1 MTRRL
6 IALAAAGI
14 ACSLTGC
21 FMFRPNPAHPH
32 VDGKVVETPPISQ
45 ASGETAERVD
55 HVGTDLVAATAL
67 GIPDVDFYTVGS
79 AEPELFHR
87 DTKLLYIS
95 EGLANRCKTDDELAA
110 VLAIEVGRMT
120 AEFRRGLRKQVKE
133 PIPAVASAPK
143 FDGSTDL
150 DPARDVYLAQYDQAR
165 QAPAA
170 KKDWAT
176 TDPHEI
182 AVELLRNAGREPKL
196 LDQVAPLVKAAG
208 NNSARRP
215 GVAGPAP
222 TWSR

>member
-6 IALAAAGI
+6 IALAAVGI
-14 ACSLTGC
+14 ACTFTGC
-21 FMFRPNPAHPH
+21 LRNALQPGP
-32 VDGKVVETPPISQ
+32 VVSGKVVETPPISQ

-55 HVGTDLVAATAL
+55 HVGTDLLADTAL
-67 GIPDVDFYTVGS
+67 GIPDIDFYTVGS

-143 FDGSTDL
+143 FDGSTDI
-150 DPARDVYLAQYDQAR
+150 DPARDVYLAQYDKAR
-165 QAPAA
+165 QAPAD

-196 LDQVAPLVKAAG
+196 LGQVAPLVKEAG
-208 NNSARRP
+208 NTSARRP

-222 TWSR
+222 TWTW

>member
-21 FMFRPNPAHPH
+21 FGLLPRSAP
-32 VDGKVVETPPISQ
+32 VVSGKVVETPPISQ

-67 GIPDVDFYTVGS
+67 GIPDIDFYTVGS

-95 EGLANRCKTDDELAA
+95 EGLADRCKTDDELAA

-143 FDGSTDL
+143 FDGSTDI
-150 DPARDVYLAQYDQAR
+150 DPARDVYLAQYDKAR
-165 QAPAA
+165 QAPVD

-196 LDQVAPLVKAAG
+196 LDQVASLVKAAG